1 MQVGAVGKVSVLVV
15 SVDQPP
21 LIMSPATGKLY
32 EKDTVNCAN
41 SAF

>member
-1 MQVGAVGKVSVLVV
+1 MQVAGKVAMLVA

-32 EKDTVNCAN
+32 EKTQKTVRILHFN
-41 SAF
+41 